1 MRINIFKTLFIIS
14 FAFILS
20 AVRGALTYLLKKMDR
35 TPPAPERSEESKQ
48 REPPHG
54 RPLAKN
60 RI

>member
-1 MRINIFKTLFIIS
+1 MLINIFKTLFNIT

-20 AVRGALTYLLKKMDR
+20 AVRGALTHLFKKKDR
-35 TPPAPERSEESKQ
+35 TPPAPERSEESRQ